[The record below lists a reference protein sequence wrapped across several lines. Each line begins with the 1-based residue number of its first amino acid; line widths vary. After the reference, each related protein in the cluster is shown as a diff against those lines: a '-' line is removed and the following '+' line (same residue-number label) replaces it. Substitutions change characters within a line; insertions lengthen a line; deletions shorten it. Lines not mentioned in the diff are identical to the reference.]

1 VLNCVKTRSTN
12 NVFNLLKPMDSINQ
26 NQKEENFRNLIGQE
40 ALDKIKTLAK
50 KAGSCFFCTKIVEGG
65 PFSTRPMAAEE
76 IDNEGNF
83 WFLSAS
89 DSDKNEHIAEDPS
102 VQLLFQGSSYSDFL
116 SLYGYAS
123 ISTDRKMIEQL
134 WDPTMKTWFT
144 EGIDDPR
151 ITVLK
156 FTPTEG
162 YYWDTKHGMAVAMV
176 KRVIGAVKGE
186 TIDDSIEGNIIPG

>member
-1 VLNCVKTRSTN
+1 
-12 NVFNLLKPMDSINQ
+12 MDSINQ
-26 NQKEENFRNLIGQE
+26 NQKEENFKNLVGEE
-40 ALDKIKTLAK
+40 AIEKIRTLVK
-50 KAGSCFFCTKIVEGG
+50 KSGSCFMCTKIVTGQS
-65 PFSTRPMAAEE
+65 FSTRPMAAEE
-76 IDNEGNF
+76 IDDDGNF
-83 WFLSAS
+83 WFLSAV
-89 DSDKNEHIAEDPS
+89 DSDKNEHIGIDPS

-116 SLYGYAS
+116 SLYGYAT
-123 ISTDRKMIEQL
+123 ISTDRQKIEKL

-176 KRVIGAVKGE
+176 KRVIGAIRGE
-186 TIDDSIEGNIIPG
+186 TMDDSIEGNLIP

>member
-1 VLNCVKTRSTN
+1 
-12 NVFNLLKPMDSINQ
+12 MDSINQ
-26 NQKEENFRNLIGQE
+26 NQKEENFRNLVGEE
-40 ALDKIKTLAK
+40 AIEKIRTRAK
-50 KAGSCFFCTKIVEGG
+50 KSGSCFMCTKIVTGES
-65 PFSTRPMAAEE
+65 FSTRPMAAEE
-76 IDNEGNF
+76 IDDDGNF

-89 DSDKNEHIAEDPS
+89 DSDKNEHITADPS

-116 SLYGYAS
+116 SLYGYVT
-123 ISTDRKMIEQL
+123 ISKNRQMIEQL

-176 KRVIGAVKGE
+176 KRVIGSIRGE
-186 TIDDSIEGNIIPG
+186 TLDDSIEGNLIP